1 MKQVKDSEIHTY
13 EPSVKFT
20 YEGRVKVRAKN
31 EDEAKEI
38 IKKDFESAFE
48 NIFGTPPHK

>member
-1 MKQVKDSEIHTY
+1 MKQIKDSEIHTY
-13 EPSVKFT
+13 EPSVKLT

-38 IKKDFESAFE
+38 IKKDFEAAFE
-48 NIFGTPPHK
+48 NIFGIQPYK